1 MKKNQTPTRKKLLSS
16 VKMKPERSV
25 LSIKMLFETGLSCRN
40 EDDQSN
46 LERRKPLEKT
56 KTVVVAVVDNTDVV
70 TKPEAED
77 VIVEMKK
84 KTTVRK
90 LEEAE
95 MQMKKLM
102 KKKKEVEKMK
112 MKTGN
117 LCEVKLVDE
126 SIIPEG
132 RSQRNMSKLTPKLFS
147 IF

>member
-1 MKKNQTPTRKKLLSS
+1 M
-16 VKMKPERSV
+16 KMKPERIV
-25 LSIKMLFETGLSCRN
+25 LRIKMLFETGQSCRN

-102 KKKKEVEKMK
+102 KKKK
-112 MKTGN
+112 
-117 LCEVKLVDE
+117 
-126 SIIPEG
+126 
-132 RSQRNMSKLTPKLFS
+132 RS
-147 IF
+147 